1 MFINR
6 ASKQLKSMTLNKQ
19 IVIGK
24 DPKVKW
30 KNTLFVS
37 RKKRLIP
44 TYKSILF
51 NSSLK
56 SNLYFPSST
65 LTDITYLFL
74 QCHRSILLKCLSNG
88 WQTTDQPSI
97 LQLSKKLQGLGISN
111 QLVYFVSLSVY
122 DILSTQVN
130 SSKIRGC
137 RKLKHN
143 TTTLS

>member
-56 SNLYFPSST
+56 SNLYLPSST

-143 TTTLS
+143 ATTLS